1 MRTKQFRKTSHTPYT
16 ASELAR
22 TLFPVESINNIKI
35 TITRLRVI
43 GDGCIWERI
52 SLMNALLSQSVNDPS
67 SFKCLVVFLKEKV

>member
-43 GDGCIWERI
+43 GDGCI
-52 SLMNALLSQSVNDPS
+52 
-67 SFKCLVVFLKEKV
+67 